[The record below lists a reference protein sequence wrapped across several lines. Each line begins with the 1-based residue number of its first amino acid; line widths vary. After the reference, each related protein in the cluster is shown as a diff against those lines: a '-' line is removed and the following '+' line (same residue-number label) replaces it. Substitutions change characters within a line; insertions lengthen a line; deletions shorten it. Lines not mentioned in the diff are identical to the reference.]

1 MMKCLRRQIDETC
14 AAWALLL
21 FAFLLRKVLT
31 DLSAAQNRRP
41 ISRAKFTFYKFTQMM
56 WPGCRSLV
64 LLLMTPLTTMSPADQ
79 AGQLRFSSTGADPES
94 NPNSTVTNDQVNRI
108 RGRSRR

>member
-1 MMKCLRRQIDETC
+1 MMKSLRRQIDETC

-21 FAFLLRKVLT
+21 FVFLLRKVLT
-31 DLSAAQNRRP
+31 DLSAAQKRRP
-41 ISRAKFTFYKFTQMM
+41 MSRAKSAFYKFAQMM
-56 WPGCRSLV
+56 RPGCRSLA
-64 LLLMTPLTTMSPADQ
+64 LLLTSPLTTMSLADQ
-79 AGQLRFSSTGADPES
+79 AGKLRFSTLGADPES